1 MGDSSLLRK
10 ELGKIYHEI
19 DLLRKENTELR
30 SQVIQ
35 LKEEKASMIDKY
47 ESEIEYLVRR
57 LNYYENENAPSSTG
71 SMYNAE
77 RKKFQKEEA
86 LLDSESADNNAANKD
101 NPSAKNNTNMDLN
114 SRKAGPP
121 KGHEGISH
129 HNRSEY
135 TKRYDVHR
143 CANCGNKHVMV
154 LRPVIRQMYDFDGD
168 RICIVAGTIVV
179 GRCKCD
185 RCGHVTVA
193 NSPLVT
199 GTALGPKARGFVVE
213 YFGTRATDETISVYF
228 RDMYDF
234 EISPN
239 AIWNARK
246 AIAIHTLQK
255 TYQNILE
262 WIILALYVHLDETV
276 LKIYGKRG
284 YAWMASIPDATYTLV
299 AASRAGAIPEIHFGA
314 LLNKPVIVDGYAGYN
329 SFRIVQRCWVH
340 ILRMAEK
347 AAIKAKRG
355 SIPYIQYRRLL
366 CMYRRIKDMDTAPPE
381 YCLSLQRQ
389 LCSIADGYGDHAMGT
404 AIHNASPNL
413 FTFLRYKGMPPNNN
427 PVELDIRD
435 TIVLQRNVRHKLM
448 TSTGMHVFSILVS
461 YTRTCQK
468 RGIVP
473 WKGIVELSK
482 NTDWDIFEESAAM
495 SSNVTVAA

>member
-1 MGDSSLLRK
+1 
-10 ELGKIYHEI
+10 
-19 DLLRKENTELR
+19 
-30 SQVIQ
+30 
-35 LKEEKASMIDKY
+35 
-47 ESEIEYLVRR
+47 
-57 LNYYENENAPSSTG
+57 
-71 SMYNAE
+71 
-77 RKKFQKEEA
+77 
-86 LLDSESADNNAANKD
+86 
-101 NPSAKNNTNMDLN
+101 
-114 SRKAGPP
+114 
-121 KGHEGISH
+121 
-129 HNRSEY
+129 
-135 TKRYDVHR
+135 
-143 CANCGNKHVMV
+143 MV

-193 NSPLVT
+193 NSSLVT

-299 AASRAGAIPEIHFGA
+299 AASRAGAIPEIHFSV
-314 LLNKPVIVDGYAGYN
+314 LLDKPVIVDRYAGYN

-355 SIPYIQYRRLL
+355 SIPYIHTVP
-366 CMYRRIKDMDTAPPE
+366 TAP
-381 YCLSLQRQ
+381 
-389 LCSIADGYGDHAMGT
+389 
-404 AIHNASPNL
+404 
-413 FTFLRYKGMPPNNN
+413 
-427 PVELDIRD
+427 V
-435 TIVLQRNVRHKLM
+435 
-448 TSTGMHVFSILVS
+448 HV
-461 YTRTCQK
+461 
-468 RGIVP
+468 
-473 WKGIVELSK
+473 
-482 NTDWDIFEESAAM
+482 
-495 SSNVTVAA
+495 

>member
-1 MGDSSLLRK
+1 MGDSALLRK
-10 ELGKIYHEI
+10 ELRKIYHEI

-47 ESEIEYLVRR
+47 ESEIEYLARC
-57 LNYYENENAPSSTG
+57 LNYYENENAPSSPG

-86 LLDSESADNNAANKD
+86 LLDSESADNTTNED
-101 NPSAKNNTNMDLN
+101 NPSDKNNTNMDLY

-121 KGHEGISH
+121 QGHEGISH

-143 CANCGNKHVMV
+143 CANCGNEHVTV
-154 LRPVIRQMYDFDGD
+154 LRPVVQQMYDFDGD
-168 RICIVAGTIVV
+168 RISIVAGTIVV

-193 NSPLVT
+193 DSPLIA

-246 AIAIHTLQK
+246 AIATP
-255 TYQNILE
+255 
-262 WIILALYVHLDETV
+262 
-276 LKIYGKRG
+276 
-284 YAWMASIPDATYTLV
+284 M
-299 AASRAGAIPEIHFGA
+299 
-314 LLNKPVIVDGYAGYN
+314 
-329 SFRIVQRCWVH
+329 
-340 ILRMAEK
+340 
-347 AAIKAKRG
+347 
-355 SIPYIQYRRLL
+355 
-366 CMYRRIKDMDTAPPE
+366 
-381 YCLSLQRQ
+381 
-389 LCSIADGYGDHAMGT
+389 
-404 AIHNASPNL
+404 
-413 FTFLRYKGMPPNNN
+413 
-427 PVELDIRD
+427 
-435 TIVLQRNVRHKLM
+435 
-448 TSTGMHVFSILVS
+448 
-461 YTRTCQK
+461 
-468 RGIVP
+468 
-473 WKGIVELSK
+473 
-482 NTDWDIFEESAAM
+482 
-495 SSNVTVAA
+495 